1 MLDEKTS
8 HWRLAMNRSH
18 GQSSLEKETD
28 PMNGRRCF
36 FEIFPSRFEVL
47 LRPLRRL
54 RAAAGGRIWPTLL
67 LAAAFSASAFGAPQP
82 PYFSQEAKE
91 ARRMAVDAREQPFLV
106 DVGSRLILPQRGAP
120 VDFSAGFAEVYVQ
133 FERPLRANER
143 GRVTR
148 MGVRIH
154 AAVASHTYL
163 ASVRPQALQG
173 LQNHPLFRGIEAVE
187 PQDKLTRALYTRDLG
202 GHVSNEDGTLSVHVR
217 FYDDVNL
224 GQALRLLDQHQVEV
238 PNRGRML
245 FNNRLLT
252 RIRGE
257 RLIEL
262 ASSPSVR
269 SLSEIPPPPMDH
281 NLTAAQLSNVDVVR
295 NAPFNLDG
303 QGVTLGMWESGN
315 PQDTHPA
322 LSGRISREEGNITLH
337 GTHVAGTILSS
348 GGIIGGVDFSSTL
361 GMAPAAGTLHSY
373 TSGGDP
379 ATEQADAVDDYG
391 IAIANHSWGTTV
403 GWNFNPNADPQWT
416 DTGNTGL
423 FGQYNSVAR
432 DWDALVIAKQ
442 LVVVKS
448 AGNDGNDCDP
458 DDSTVCDGF
467 PGGDGFQYNTIATHG
482 NAKNIIT
489 VGAVEDDGTTL
500 TNFSSA
506 GPTNDLRLK
515 PDVVAN
521 GRGLISTCPTADQ
534 GVADPD
540 NPDICS
546 SSGTSMSAPTVTG
559 ATALL
564 VRRYRDLF
572 EDATPTPDIVKAL
585 LVNTAIDLGRPGPDY
600 LYGHGLVDA
609 LAAVNT
615 IDVGA
620 VRILTDTADQD
631 DVNEYLVEVRA
642 GTPEL
647 RVTLAWTD
655 PEGPVDGSATLVNDL
670 DLRVVG
676 PAGVAFFPF
685 SGPTASFTGLATAT
699 GPNRVDNVE
708 HLRVANPPQG
718 FYRVIVRG
726 FAVPD
731 GPQNYALVADASF
744 DLPDQ
749 PNIRVNAAL
758 DFDELCPGEFQ
769 DKVVSIFN
777 IGGGDL
783 VVHSVSVVEGAPDF
797 TVLPNPTQ
805 PFIVRPGAHVD
816 VTVRFATGTP
826 GPKEGVL
833 RIVSNDPDEG
843 VLDFDMTGEGG
854 EADLETIVPDDGDF
868 GDVCLGA
875 FADLNLTIVNTGTC
889 DLVVWGID
897 NSNPAAFQL
906 PGVMSWP
913 ITVPPGHSVQIP
925 IRFQPAAPGDYET
938 TLTIISNVGDRTVT
952 FRGSA
957 PESAVT
963 VSEDLAF
970 PATVI
975 QSVGACVSEQ
985 PFVVANAGVCPARI
999 ESLLV
1004 TANGEEFGFSG
1015 LPGLPL
1021 ALLPGEQ
1028 LGDGGL
1034 SALFA
1039 PQTLA
1044 RHTFGTVELTWVDNP
1059 VTGTTA
1065 TFSRDFC
1072 GEAVRTGARVL
1083 VTHNGEPLDSV
1094 ERIRLNRI
1102 NANRQGQG
1110 GNVDTLDNSRNLAL
1124 VTVDENLPC
1133 PAIQY
1138 HREYGTVSNPIQLLP
1153 GSYEVVVQARID
1165 GKMTSKTVGFDV
1177 STCDFNPNIVV
1188 DF

>member
-1 MLDEKTS
+1 M
-8 HWRLAMNRSH
+8 
-18 GQSSLEKETD
+18 
-28 PMNGRRCF
+28 
-36 FEIFPSRFEVL
+36 
-47 LRPLRRL
+47 
-54 RAAAGGRIWPTLL
+54 
-67 LAAAFSASAFGAPQP
+67 
-82 PYFSQEAKE
+82 
-91 ARRMAVDAREQPFLV
+91 
-106 DVGSRLILPQRGAP
+106 
-120 VDFSAGFAEVYVQ
+120 
-133 FERPLRANER
+133 
-143 GRVTR
+143 
-148 MGVRIH
+148 
-154 AAVASHTYL
+154 
-163 ASVRPQALQG
+163 
-173 LQNHPLFRGIEAVE
+173 
-187 PQDKLTRALYTRDLG
+187 TRALYTRDLG
-202 GHVSNEDGTLSVHVR
+202 DHVSNADGTLSVYIR

-224 GQALRLLDQHQVEV
+224 GQALRLLDRHQVEV
-238 PNRGRML
+238 PNRDRML
-245 FNNRLLT
+245 FNNRLLAE
-252 RIRGE
+252 IRAE
-257 RLIEL
+257 LLLEL

-269 SLSEIPPPPMDH
+269 SISEIPPPPVDT
-281 NLTAAQLSNVDVVR
+281 NLTAAQISNVDVVR
-295 NAPFNLDG
+295 EAPFNLDG
-303 QGVTLGMWESGN
+303 QGVRVGMWESGN
-315 PQDTHPA
+315 PQNDHPA
-322 LSGRISREEGNITLH
+322 LTPRIIRVDGSVTLH

-348 GGIIGGVDFSSTL
+348 GGVFDGVDHAQTL
-361 GMAPAAGTLHSY
+361 GMAPGVGLLFSD
-373 TSGGDP
+373 TSGGDT
-379 ATEQADAVDDYG
+379 ADKQALLVDAFEIV
-391 IAIANHSWGTTV
+391 IANHSWGSRA
-403 GWNFNPNADPQWT
+403 GWQFDPDEDEWENI
-416 DTGNTGL
+416 GML
-423 FGQYNSVAR
+423 ERFGQYDSVAA
-432 DWDALVIAKQ
+432 DWDALVVDKQ
-442 LVVVKS
+442 LVVVKA
-448 AGNDGNDCDP
+448 AGNESNDCNPDP
-458 DDSTVCDGF
+458 PGDCDGF
-467 PGGDGFQYNTIATHG
+467 LGLDGRQYLNIPTHG
-482 NAKNIIT
+482 NAKNTIT
-489 VGAVEDDGTTL
+489 VGAVEDDGTNL

-506 GPTNDLRLK
+506 GPTLDLRIK

-521 GRGLISTCPTADQ
+521 GRTLISTCPTAGHDA
-534 GVADPD
+534 ADPD
-540 NPDICS
+540 NPNICS
-546 SSGTSMSAPTVTG
+546 ASGTSMSTPTVTG

-564 VRRYRDLF
+564 VQRYRDLF

-585 LVNTAIDLGRPGPDY
+585 LVNTAVDLGRPGPDY

-620 VRILTDTADQD
+620 VRILTDTADDD
-631 DVNEYLVEVRA
+631 DVNEYFVEVRA

-676 PAGVAFFPF
+676 PDGTNYFPF
-685 SGPTASFTGLATAT
+685 SGPTAAPTDLATAD

-708 HLRVANPPQG
+708 HLRIANPPQG

-731 GPQNYALVADASF
+731 GPQNYALVADATF

-777 IGGGDL
+777 IGGSDL

-805 PFIVRPGAHVD
+805 PFIVKPGAHVD
-816 VTVRFATGTP
+816 VTVRFATATP

-833 RIVSNDPDEG
+833 QIVSNDPDEG

-854 EADLETIVPDDGDF
+854 ESDLATIVPDDGDF

-875 FADLNLTIVNTGTC
+875 FADLNLTIASTGTC
-889 DLVVWGID
+889 DLVVFGIE

-906 PGVMSWP
+906 SGVMSWP
-913 ITVPPGHSVQIP
+913 ITLPPGHSVQIP

-938 TLTIISNVGDRTVT
+938 TLTIVSNVGDRTVT

-975 QSVGACVSEQ
+975 QSVGACVSAQ
-985 PFVVANAGVCPARI
+985 PFVVANTGVCPARI

-1021 ALLPGEQ
+1021 TLLPGEQ
-1028 LGDGGL
+1028 RGDGGL

-1044 RHTFGTVELTWVDNP
+1044 RHTFGTVELTWVNNP
-1059 VTGTTA
+1059 VAGTTT

-1102 NANRQGQG
+1102 NANRQGNG

-1124 VTVDENLPC
+1124 VTIDENAPC
-1133 PAIQY
+1133 PAIRY

-1153 GSYEVVVQARID
+1153 GSYEVVVHARID